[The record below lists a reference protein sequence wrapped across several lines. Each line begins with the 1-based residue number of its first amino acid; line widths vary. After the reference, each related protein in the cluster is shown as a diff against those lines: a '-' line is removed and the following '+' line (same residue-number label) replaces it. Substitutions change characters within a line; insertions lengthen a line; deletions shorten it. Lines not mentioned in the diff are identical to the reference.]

1 MSTKVAP
8 PKNTGG
14 GGFVF
19 EEDVCAWLLSCML
32 AGEPPFEPELGVPI
46 RLDFQTRPD
55 GWFLDDALVTTIKG
69 TEKHRF
75 ALSIKSNAQ
84 FTATTAPADLVTC
97 AWEQWLHVGSTVF
110 DRERD
115 FMALVTTPL
124 SEAAEASVSGLV
136 AKARAGDPAALS
148 TRLALPGWASED
160 ERSLFA
166 SFKCPAALGVSPAPP
181 DADTVRLLQRI
192 RHLRHDFGATI
203 SESLKRALAL
213 CRTCVRGGSSGDT
226 ETLWHLLRGIAAE
239 LRPLAGSITQ
249 QQLVE
254 RLRHR
259 VRLADYPDHA
269 ADWASL
275 DARSRRE
282 ADRVVDAIAGRV
294 RLPRDASVGALEAA
308 LGTQNL
314 VALLGASGSGKSAIA
329 RTLLERRFAAGNRTL
344 WIDARSLDCADLG
357 AFELALRLQHPL
369 AELLASEPS
378 AAPALVLDGL
388 DRLYSHS
395 AFRNA
400 TALLKLARMAAP
412 ATRWG
417 VVVPCQSAEWLRVL
431 DALQREGMV
440 GETWKQL
447 PLEALTVAQLKPA
460 SDAIPALGRLLLQPK
475 VGPLLTNLKLLD
487 LVARRVDAGTD
498 VDASGWVGESSVA
511 EWFWTAE
518 VARGADWIARG
529 RFAREL
535 AQRQADQLV
544 PSVAT
549 DDFEVSDLAP
559 LASLAADQLCV
570 QVPGDRIAFSHDLYG
585 DWARL
590 RVLLNHRADLPA
602 FFRQRQDS
610 PLWHR
615 ALRLFGIYLLEH
627 EGGVDDWRK
636 ALASFGSLES
646 GVLIDVLLEAPI
658 FAVNSR
664 VLLNGVA
671 ADLVAGEGRLLRRLL
686 TRFLAF
692 ATVPNPQ
699 MTAVAKA
706 VGLEAHFARAT
717 YRVPYWPLWLG
728 VLPFL
733 HEHRAKILEV
743 APCELARVVEMW
755 LSFTPKGS
763 FLRGEAAE
771 LAVLLGQHALSTR
784 EIYGGEEWQRERRR
798 FYACAL
804 AAAHERTD
812 DVVAIALR
820 AAERLPATAASSA
833 TPRTRRRV
841 RSLGGMGG
849 TGVMRGPWPDGPTAR
864 VDETF
869 QDVILET
876 TAVLDLYRKRPAAAR
891 EVVLAI
897 LIEEPVEEDWND
909 SWMHRRELS
918 IVDRH
923 KWLPAFYTQGPFLAC
938 LRENFAEGL
947 ELVARLVEFAAARER
962 EDWQREA
969 AAWRARAI
977 AEGEPE
983 AAVDLRM
990 AKPPQI
996 VVLLHDGGE
1005 RTFVGGEGTYC
1016 WSAGLGSPPAAVGA
1030 ALMALEQYFYMR
1042 LDEEKDIAEEIT
1054 AAFARCESVALLG
1067 VLVDVGKRHRALF
1080 EGPLKPLLSAAEL
1093 YAWEITKRVQGHR
1106 PLIVGPFNNSEFFV
1120 NLARKFHG
1128 LEHRNFDLRHIA
1140 QSLLIERTA
1149 MREYFDRVRET
1160 WMARPAPSERIS
1172 EFQQQLTV
1180 TLNFDNYEVRNDPK
1194 YGAVFVNV
1202 EALRQ
1207 QEALVGE
1214 REAADDQ
1221 MLVTMFPMRC
1231 RTILD
1236 EGKLLAGEQL
1246 AELWVQWERIREL
1259 AQSGPALP
1267 SGEERLGTEYSDA
1280 ITGGIAVFLWHADW
1294 CALDAARRPLLT
1306 EALREVLTHPP
1317 ERGEYDNDH
1326 NVSTWTADCF
1336 VSDALAVLWIEE
1348 PANQEWRRAIAEAA
1362 FSARYVATRLLFDR
1376 CAKARRGLADD
1387 FSRLRRLS
1395 LCWAILRH
1403 RVELLRRVRGAS
1415 SLDEDGLDE
1424 NAIDRLQQSV
1434 MDWAEEQIEAFVSA
1448 TSSGMPRVWSDCDD
1462 QGRFR
1467 EVDALRR
1474 RPDPPPL
1481 DLRVIRCAHE
1491 WLPLPDQAQDERE
1504 REEVI
1509 HFWRSALRLVVA
1521 RPAGDLQR
1529 RDSQYPHD
1537 EERWVLERVGAV
1549 VLQLRASEQAE
1560 LLWQPVIDLHSEGN
1574 DWPEAFAYSIH
1585 RHALTAQQ
1593 TPVTYPSLVRSMIQ
1607 SAFVDVEGKRRWF
1620 SHEGVWDALLGVDG
1634 LSTALWEPRHLA
1646 MVSTMQDVFRLWME
1660 KVPIHGRRLAGFAT
1674 WLARPVGLPLRFAAM
1689 TWLLGL
1695 VRVEKRREPRD
1706 VEEAEDPIANLLNVV
1721 WAEQETALRADPGAF
1736 PAFRALLGWLG
1747 GRQNQLGLELLG
1759 RLGSLT

>member
-19 EEDVCAWLLSCML
+19 EEDVCAWLLACML

-46 RLDFQTRPD
+46 RVDFQTRPD
-55 GWFLDDALVTTIKG
+55 GWLLDDALVTTIKG
-69 TEKHRF
+69 AEKHRF
-75 ALSIKSNAQ
+75 ALSIKSNPQ
-84 FTATTAPADLVTC
+84 FTSTTAPTDFVTC
-97 AWEQWLHVGSTVF
+97 AWEQWLHMSSSVF
-110 DRERD
+110 DRDQD

-124 SEAAEASVSGLV
+124 SGAAEAAVSGLV

-148 TRLALPGWASED
+148 TRIALPGWASED
-160 ERSLFA
+160 ERGLFA
-166 SFKCPAALGVSPAPP
+166 SFRCPAAVGVSPSPT

-192 RHLRHDFGATI
+192 RHLRHDFGETI

-213 CRTCVRGGSSGDT
+213 CRTCVRSGSSSDA
-226 ETLWHLLRGIAAE
+226 ETLWHLLRGVAAE
-239 LRPLAGSITQ
+239 LRPLAGSVTQ
-249 QQLVE
+249 RQLVE

-275 DARSRRE
+275 DARTTRE
-282 ADRVVDAIAGRV
+282 AAQVIDAIAGRV
-294 RLPRDASVGALEAA
+294 RLPREASVGALETA
-308 LGTQNL
+308 LGTQDL
-314 VALLGASGSGKSAIA
+314 VALLGASGSGKSAVTRA
-329 RTLLERRFAAGNRTL
+329 LLERRFADGNRTL
-344 WIDARSLDCADLG
+344 WTDARSLDCADFG
-357 AFELALRLQHPL
+357 TFELALRLQHPL

-378 AAPALVLDGL
+378 AAPVLILDGL
-388 DRLYSHS
+388 DRLYSHN

-400 TALLKLARMAAP
+400 TALQKLARMDAP
-412 ATRWG
+412 ATRWRI
-417 VVVPCQSAEWLRVL
+417 VVPCQSAEWPRVL
-431 DALQREGMV
+431 EALQRAGMA

-447 PLEALTVAQLKPA
+447 PLEALTVAQLKPV

-511 EWFWTAE
+511 EWFWSAE
-518 VARGADWIARG
+518 IARGADGIARG

-535 AQRQADQLV
+535 AQRQADELV

-636 ALASFGSLES
+636 ALASFGSLEA

-664 VLLNGVA
+664 VLLNGVV

-706 VGLEAHFARAT
+706 VGLDAHFARAT
-717 YRVPYWPLWLG
+717 YRLPYWPLWLG

-733 HEHRAKILEV
+733 HEHRATLLAV
-743 APCELARVVEMW
+743 APCEIARVVEMW
-755 LSFTPKGS
+755 LSFIPKGS
-763 FLRGEAAE
+763 LLRGEAAE

-784 EIYGGEEWQRERRR
+784 ETYGGEEWQSERRR

-812 DVVAIALR
+812 DVVAIALS
-820 AAERLPATAASSA
+820 AAERPPVSAAPSS

-841 RSLGGMGG
+841 RSLGG
-849 TGVMRGPWPDGPTAR
+849 TGVMRGPWPDGPLAR
-864 VDETF
+864 VDEAF
-869 QDVILET
+869 QDVVLET
-876 TAVLDLYRKRPAAAR
+876 GAVLDLYRERPATAR
-891 EVVLAI
+891 EVVLAS
-897 LIEEPVEEDWND
+897 LIQGPVEEDWND
-909 SWMHRRELS
+909 GWMHRRELS
-918 IVDRH
+918 IVDRN

-962 EDWQREA
+962 ENWQREA
-969 AAWRARAI
+969 SAWRARAI
-977 AEGEPE
+977 AEGQLEE
-983 AAVDLRM
+983 EVDRRM
-990 AKPPQI
+990 AEPPRL
-996 VVLLHDGGE
+996 VVLLDDGGTRAFFGDE
-1005 RTFVGGEGTYC
+1005 STYC
-1016 WSAGLGSPPAAVGA
+1016 WSAGLGSPPDAVEA
-1030 ALMALEQYFYMR
+1030 ALMALEQYLYLR
-1042 LDEEKDIAEEIT
+1042 LDDGKDIAEEVT
-1054 AAFARCESVALLG
+1054 AIFARCESVALLG
-1067 VLVDVGKRHRALF
+1067 VLCDVGKRQRALF
-1080 EGPLKPLLSAAEL
+1080 EGPLKPLLSAAEP
-1093 YAWEITKRVQGHR
+1093 YVWEITKRVQGHR
-1106 PLIVGPFNNSEFFV
+1106 PLMMGPFNNSEFFI
-1120 NLARKFHG
+1120 NLARRFHG

-1140 QSLLIERTA
+1140 QSLLFEQPA
-1149 MREYFDRVRET
+1149 MRAYFDGAREA
-1160 WMARPAPSERIS
+1160 WSAQPALSERIS
-1172 EFQQQLTV
+1172 ESQQQLAV
-1180 TLNFDNYEVRNDPK
+1180 MLNFKNYERRNDPK
-1194 YGAVFVNV
+1194 LGQVLVNV

-1207 QEALVGE
+1207 QEALVDE
-1214 REAADDQ
+1214 RQAADDQ
-1221 MLVTMFPMRC
+1221 MVIMTFPMRC

-1236 EGKLLAGEQL
+1236 EGKVLTGEQL
-1246 AELWVQWERIREL
+1246 AGLWAQWERIREL
-1259 AQSGPALP
+1259 AQGGPALP
-1267 SGEERLGTEYSDA
+1267 SGEERFGTEYADA
-1280 ITGGIAVFLWHADW
+1280 IAGGVAVFLWHADW

-1306 EALREVLTHPP
+1306 EAVREFLAKPP
-1317 ERGEYDNDH
+1317 ERREFDNDH
-1326 NVSTWTADCF
+1326 SVSTWTSDCF
-1336 VSDALAVLWIEE
+1336 ATDAVALLWLED
-1348 PANQEWRRAIAEAA
+1348 PADQEWRRAIAGAA
-1362 FSARYVATRLLFDR
+1362 FSQRYVATRLLFDR
-1376 CAKARRGLADD
+1376 CAGARRTLAED
-1387 FSRLRRLS
+1387 FSRLRRLA
-1395 LCWAILRH
+1395 LEWAFLRV
-1403 RVELLRRVRGAS
+1403 RVDLLRRVPREAL
-1415 SLDEDGLDE
+1415 SLDQDSLE
-1424 NAIDRLQQSV
+1424 RLQRNLTHWEV
-1434 MDWAEEQIEAFVSA
+1434 EKIEAFVSA
-1448 TSSGMPRVWSDCDD
+1448 SSLGMPRAWTDCDD
-1462 QGRFR
+1462 PDRFR

-1521 RPAGDLQR
+1521 RPAADLR
-1529 RDSQYPHD
+1529 RRESQYPHE
-1537 EERWVLERVGAV
+1537 EERWVLERVGAL

-1574 DWPEAFAYSIH
+1574 DWPEAFAYSLH

-1593 TPVTYPSLVRSMIQ
+1593 TPSTYPSLVRSMVQ
-1607 SAFVDVEGKRRWF
+1607 SAFVDVEGKRRWA

-1634 LSTALWEPRHLA
+1634 WSTAMWEPRHLA
-1646 MVSTMQDVFRLWME
+1646 TVSAMQDVFRLWME

-1706 VEEAEDPIANLLNVV
+1706 VDEAEDPVANLLNVV
-1721 WAEQETALRADPGAF
+1721 WAEQEATLRADVEAF
-1736 PAFRALLGWLG
+1736 QAFRALLGWLG
-1747 GRQNQLGLELLG
+1747 DRQNQLGLELLG

>member
-19 EEDVCAWLLSCML
+19 EEDVCAWLLACMI

-55 GWFLDDALVTTIKG
+55 GWFLDDALVTTVKG

-84 FTATTAPADLVTC
+84 FTAATAPADFVTC
-97 AWEQWLHVGSTVF
+97 AWEQWLHLGSSVF

-115 FMALVTTPL
+115 CMALVTKPL

-136 AKARAGDPAALS
+136 AKARAGDPDALS
-148 TRLALPGWASED
+148 TRLATPGWASED
-160 ERSLFA
+160 ERNLFA
-166 SFKCPAALGVSPAPP
+166 SFKCPDALVVSPSPT
-181 DADTVRLLQRI
+181 DADTARLIQRI
-192 RHLRHDFGATI
+192 RHLRHDFGETI
-203 SESLKRALAL
+203 SESHKRALAL
-213 CRTCVRGGSSGDT
+213 CRACVPSGSSGDAD
-226 ETLWHLLRGIAAE
+226 TLWHLLRGIVAE
-239 LRPLAGSITQ
+239 LRPLAGTITQ

-259 VRLADYPDHA
+259 VRLADCPDHA
-269 ADWASL
+269 AEWASL

-294 RLPRDASVGALEAA
+294 RLPRDASVEALQAA
-308 LGTQNL
+308 LGAQNL

-344 WIDARSLDCADLG
+344 WIDARSLDCADFG
-357 AFELALRLQHPL
+357 TFELALRLQHPV

-378 AAPALVLDGL
+378 AAPVLVLDGL
-388 DRLYSHS
+388 DRLYSHN
-395 AFRNA
+395 AFHNA

-417 VVVPCQSAEWLRVL
+417 VVVPCQSAEWPRVFE
-431 DALQREGMV
+431 ALQRAGIV
-440 GETWKQL
+440 GDTWKQ
-447 PLEALTVAQLKPA
+447 PPIEALTVAQLKPV
-460 SDAIPALGRLLLQPK
+460 SDVIPALGRLLLQPK
-475 VGPLLTNLKLLD
+475 VGSLLTNLKLLD

-511 EWFWTAE
+511 EWFWSAE
-518 VARGADWIARG
+518 IARGADGIARG

-544 PSVAT
+544 ASIAT
-549 DDFEVSDLAP
+549 DDFQVSELAP
-559 LASLAADQLCV
+559 LESLTADQLCV

-627 EGGVDDWRK
+627 EGGVNDWRK

-646 GVLIDVLLEAPI
+646 GVLTDVLLEAPV

-664 VLLNGVA
+664 VLLNGVV

-706 VGLEAHFARAT
+706 VGLDAHFARAN
-717 YRVPYWPLWLG
+717 YRLPYWPLWLG

-733 HEHRAKILEV
+733 HEHRATLITV
-743 APCELARVVEMW
+743 APCEIARVVEMW
-755 LSFTPKGS
+755 LSFVPKGS
-763 FLRGEAAE
+763 LLRGEAAE

-784 EIYGGEEWQRERRR
+784 EIYGDEEWQSERRR

-812 DVVAIALR
+812 DVVEIALR
-820 AAERLPATAASSA
+820 AAERRQVEPSA

-849 TGVMRGPWPDGPTAR
+849 TGVMRGPWPDGPMAR
-864 VDETF
+864 VDEAF
-869 QDVILET
+869 QDVVLET
-876 TAVLDLYRKRPAAAR
+876 PAVLDLYRERPATAR
-891 EVVLAI
+891 EVVLAS
-897 LIEEPVEEDWND
+897 LIQEPVEEDWND

-938 LRENFAEGL
+938 LRENFTEGL
-947 ELVARLVEFAAARER
+947 ELIAHLVEFAAARESA
-962 EDWQREA
+962 DWQREA
-969 AAWRARAI
+969 TAWRARAV
-977 AEGEPE
+977 AEGEAE
-983 AAVDLRM
+983 ASVDQRM

-996 VVLLHDGGE
+996 EVLLHDGGV

-1016 WSAGLGSPPAAVGA
+1016 WSAGLGSPPTAVGA

-1042 LDEEKDIAEEIT
+1042 LDEGKNITEEIT
-1054 AAFARCESVALLG
+1054 VAFARCESVALLG
-1067 VLVDVGKRHRALF
+1067 VLADVGKRHLALL

-1106 PLIVGPFNNSEFFV
+1106 PLMMGPFNNSEFFV

-1140 QSLLIERTA
+1140 QSLLIERPA
-1149 MREYFDRVRET
+1149 MREYFDRAREAWT
-1160 WMARPAPSERIS
+1160 ARPALSRRIS
-1172 EFQQQLTV
+1172 ELQQELVV
-1180 TLNFDNYEVRNDPK
+1180 TLRFENYEVRSTPEHGLV
-1194 YGAVFVNV
+1194 YVNV
-1202 EALRQ
+1202 EAIRQ
-1207 QEALVGE
+1207 QEALVNK
-1214 REAADDQ
+1214 RQAADDQ
-1221 MLVTMFPMRC
+1221 MLVVSFPMRC

-1236 EGKLLAGEQL
+1236 EGKALAAEQL
-1246 AELWVQWERIREL
+1246 AELWGQWERIREL
-1259 AQSGPALP
+1259 ATKGGATLP
-1267 SGEERLGTEYSDA
+1267 SGEERFGTEYADA
-1280 ITGGIAVFLWHADW
+1280 IAGGIAVFLWHGDW
-1294 CALDAARRPLLT
+1294 CALDVARRQLLA
-1306 EALREVLTHPP
+1306 ELLREFLANPP
-1317 ERGEYDNDH
+1317 ERAEFDNDQS
-1326 NVSTWTADCF
+1326 VSTWTSDCF
-1336 VSDALAVLWIEE
+1336 ASDAVSVLWIED
-1348 PANQEWRRAIAEAA
+1348 PANQEWRRAVAKAA
-1362 FSARYVATRLLFDR
+1362 FSPRYATTRLLFDR
-1376 CAKARRGLADD
+1376 CARARRGLAED
-1387 FSRLRRLS
+1387 FGRLRRLAFE
-1395 LCWAILRH
+1395 WAFLRH
-1403 RVELLRRVRGAS
+1403 RVELLRRLRLGAL
-1415 SLDEDGLDE
+1415 SLDEDTLDE
-1424 NAIDRLQQSV
+1424 HELERLQGSL
-1434 MDWAEEQIEAFVSA
+1434 MDWAEERIEAFVSA
-1448 TSSGMPRVWSDCDD
+1448 TSSGMPRVWADCDD
-1462 QGRFR
+1462 PVRFR
-1467 EVDALRR
+1467 EVDALLRR
-1474 RPDPPPL
+1474 ADPPPL
-1481 DLRVIRCAHE
+1481 DMGLIRCAHE
-1491 WLPLPDQAQDERE
+1491 WLPLPEQAQDERE
-1504 REEVI
+1504 REGVI
-1509 HFWRSALRLVVA
+1509 DFWRSALRLVVA
-1521 RPAGDLQR
+1521 RPGADLQQ

-1537 EERWVLERVGAV
+1537 EERWVLERVGAL

-1560 LLWQPVIDLHSEGN
+1560 LLWQPLIDLHSEGN
-1574 DWPEAFAYSIH
+1574 DWPEVFAYSLH
-1585 RHALTAQQ
+1585 RHALTAQP
-1593 TPVTYPSLVRSMIQ
+1593 TPAAYPSVVRSMVQ
-1607 SAFVDVEGKRRWF
+1607 SAFVDVEGKRRWA

-1634 LSTALWEPRHLA
+1634 WSTSLWEPRHLA
-1646 MVSTMQDVFRLWME
+1646 IVSAMQDVFGLWME
-1660 KVPIHGRRLAGFAT
+1660 KVPVNGRRIGGFAT
-1674 WLARPVGLPLRFAAM
+1674 WLAGPAGLPLRFAAM
-1689 TWLLGL
+1689 MWILGL

-1736 PAFRALLGWLG
+1736 QAFRALLGWLG